1 MYIDDFVCFCIIVRL
16 YTLCLQPLKLGGPN
30 DVQFS
35 KISMYACI
43 GVTDCSNRPSEQF
56 FRLHINEMLMMSY
69 KKQELLTLSEHLS
82 KSPLLF
88 GGVCVAH
95 FFFVLPCYL
104 SLCSE
109 FRVVM
114 SVTTRLNR
122 FL

>member
-1 MYIDDFVCFCIIVRL
+1 MYIDDFVCFCIIVKL

-30 DVQFS
+30 DVQLS

-43 GVTDCSNRPSEQF
+43 GVTDCSNRPNEQF
-56 FRLHINEMLMMSY
+56 FRLHINEILMMSY
-69 KKQELLTLSEHLS
+69 KKQELLTLSEQLS

-95 FFFVLPCYL
+95 FFFVLSYYL